1 MPNNAKNFVISSTP
15 LRVSFAGGGTD
26 FYDYYSKHEGALV
39 SSTIDKDI
47 KVTVKRHN
55 EIFKEGFRINYS
67 KSEIENN
74 LENIKNDIARECI
87 RLVGINYPLYIST
100 ISDLPDKSGLG
111 SSSSFCVGLLN
122 ALFNLEGKKISSEE
136 LFQASI
142 EIEINILKKPIGI
155 QDQMAAVFGGLNFY
169 KINKN
174 GNLDINRFED
184 NSGYVINNLFKNLI
198 LIWTSIQR
206 NSSDILNEQEKN
218 ISKNISNLHFIKN
231 LAFEFWDLI
240 NNKPNAEKVGNLLE
254 SGWLK
259 KVNLASKINNKE
271 VTDLYQKCK
280 SLGAYGGKL
289 SGAGGGGFLLMSLE
303 EKKIKNLIE
312 GLNNYNKIN
321 INYNPNGSRI
331 LFSE

>member
-1 MPNNAKNFVISSTP
+1 
-15 LRVSFAGGGTD
+15 
-26 FYDYYSKHEGALV
+26 V

-47 KVTVKRHN
+47 KVTVKKHN

-142 EIEINILKKPIGI
+142 EIEINTLKKPIGI

-174 GNLDINRFED
+174 GNPDINRFED

-240 NNKPNAEKVGNLLE
+240 NNKPNAETVGNLLE